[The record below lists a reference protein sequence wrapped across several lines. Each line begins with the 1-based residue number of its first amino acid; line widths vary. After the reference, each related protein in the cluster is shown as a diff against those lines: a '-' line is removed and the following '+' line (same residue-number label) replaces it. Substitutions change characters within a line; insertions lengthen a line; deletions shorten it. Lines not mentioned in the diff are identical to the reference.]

1 MSLLSYAMTVK
12 HIDKALSPSDH
23 FVHDWVT
30 GDEESPSVI
39 NCTVTE
45 DTQYTKTGLKS
56 WRITTSGAVRAQVL
70 WKFPATHV
78 RPNALGIQLYI
89 EDVSKVP
96 GLWLEFRTSEG
107 RTFLYGPTTF
117 PLPSQYWLKT
127 GWNYLRWSAHT
138 SSSPGDSDFG
148 TWDRVRVMIDTTEAT
163 SVVIDRIWMEGFEK
177 AKLIMIHDGA
187 YASWIQNRGYR
198 DLFVRRLPVTVAAIP
213 GALGTSNFMSE
224 AELLA
229 LAKENDNEISIHSWA
244 AEDLDEMD
252 DEELYEESLRC
263 IDWLRERSLEG
274 RIWRAAWY
282 RNNAPAAAS
291 PTASVRQLFQAYAM
305 PGGGLSRIERVEPF
319 PPADRWNVKR
329 IELHSRTEAGF
340 DALFDVLKKTRG
352 IAVTYTHTVRDGL
365 AGQIPEARWDYF
377 LRKIDEAVAEGW
389 LEGTTFSKLLRDNW
403 EYWRRVANLP
413 YE

>member
-1 MSLLSYAMTVK
+1 MSLLSYAMAAK

-23 FVHDWVT
+23 FVYDWVT
-30 GDEESPSVI
+30 GDEAPPI
-39 NCTVTE
+39 AIDCTVTE

-56 WRITTSGAVRAQVL
+56 WRLTTSGAVRAHVR
-70 WKFPATHV
+70 WEFPATHV

-89 EDVSKVP
+89 EDVSKVT
-96 GLWLEFRTSEG
+96 GLWLDFLTSEG
-107 RTFLYGPTTF
+107 HNHLYGSSTF

-127 GWNYLRWSAHT
+127 GWNYLRWSAHN
-138 SSSPGDSDFG
+138 SGSPGDSDFG
-148 TWDRVRVMIDTTEAT
+148 TWERVRVIIDTTEAT
-163 SVVIDRIWMEGFEK
+163 AVVIDRIWMEGFEK
-177 AKLIMIHDGA
+177 AKLIMIHDGN
-187 YASWIQNRGYR
+187 YASWIKDRGYR
-198 DLFVRRLPVTVAAIP
+198 DLFVRRLPVTMAAVP
-213 GALGTSNFMSE
+213 GFLGQSNRMSE

-244 AEDLDEMD
+244 AEDLDKMD
-252 DEELYEESLRC
+252 DEELYEGCLSG

-305 PGGGLSRIERVEPF
+305 PGGGLSQIERVEPF
-319 PPADRWNVKR
+319 PPADRWNIKR
-329 IELHSRTEAGF
+329 IMLHARTEAGI
-340 DALFDVLKKTRG
+340 DDLFDVLKKTRG
-352 IAVTYTHTVRDGL
+352 IAFTYTHTIMDGL
-365 AGQIPEARWDYF
+365 GGHTPEARWDYF
-377 LRKIDEAVAEGW
+377 LGKIDEAVAEGW